1 MQSGKLKGI
10 LMLVNDFP
18 PIQSGG
24 AERQAER
31 LATFMGTQH
40 IFVGVLTRR
49 EALLPRREERNG
61 FAVYRLTQ
69 FGPGKMKTLTFTLAA
84 VFSLIRLRNCY
95 DILHAHLA
103 FSPAIAGTI
112 AGRILGKQVIV
123 KFGNSKSFGDV
134 QRSRQTFRGRLRLAI
149 LRRWADVIV
158 TLDREMEKEVLDA
171 GFDPKRVVLMDN
183 GIDSLEFQ
191 PCSNKEEA
199 KSALG
204 LDRKTVAI
212 YTGRF
217 VPQKALPVLLRAMQ
231 SAKKSCHSLHLV
243 LLGQGEDEPFL
254 RELSEELCLTD
265 SVTFVGMVDDVR
277 SYLNAADIFV
287 LPSLAEGI
295 SNSMLE
301 AMSCGIACIATRVGG
316 TPDVLGNGDCGL
328 IVSINSVKE
337 LADALINLASNPNER
352 ARLGANAR
360 KRILDRFDIRAVG
373 SSYLKLYQGLV
384 EAG

>member
-1 MQSGKLKGI
+1 MQSGKLKGV

-24 AERQAER
+24 AEQQAER
-31 LATFMGTQH
+31 LAMFIGTQN

-49 EALLPRREERNG
+49 AASLPMREERNG
-61 FAVYRLTQ
+61 FTVYRLTQ
-69 FGPGKMKTLTFTLAA
+69 FGPGKVKTLTFTLAA
-84 VFSLIRLRNCY
+84 IFSLMRLRNHY

-112 AGRILGKQVIV
+112 AGRLLRKQVIV
-123 KFGNSKSFGDV
+123 KFGNSKSFGDI

-149 LRRWADVIV
+149 LRRWADIIV

-191 PCSNKEEA
+191 PCSNKQEA

-204 LDRKTVAI
+204 LNRKTVAI

-243 LLGQGEDEPFL
+243 LLGQGEEEPIL

-265 SVTFVGMVDDVR
+265 SITFVGMVDDVR
-277 SYLNAADIFV
+277 PYLDAADIFA

-316 TPDVLGNGDCGL
+316 TPDVLNNGDCGL
-328 IVSINSVKE
+328 MVPINNIEE
-337 LADALINLASNPNER
+337 LADALVRLALNPDER
-352 ARLGANAR
+352 ASLGANAR
-360 KRILDRFDIRAVG
+360 KRILERFDIRAVG
-373 SSYLKLYQGLV
+373 RSYLKLYQRLV